1 MRPDE
6 ARGFAL
12 FCHKDRSASP
22 ETFVYT
28 GIGSAAAGVWT
39 TLSVTFTLDSYNNV
53 PGNTLQLQIQ
63 GSNTP
68 YYFRN
73 FTLTDLTPPSE
84 FTVRFESEGTYIG
97 ALPESVPVKRG
108 EEYVLPECTAKLP
121 GYRFDGWM
129 TGGRYFAAGS
139 AFTPTADT
147 VFNAV
152 WLRTSVVFALRPE
165 KKYSE
170 VKTFSMT
177 ALGTAANPDNTA
189 ETVFRTENGVYIE
202 NTNGLLALQSGHTY
216 RLSFDIRPDSSVNL
230 ALFCH
235 KDKSASP
242 ESFIYMPL
250 GSAQANAWTT
260 VTKTFSPD
268 VYNNVAGNTLQL
280 QIQGANTPYYIR
292 NIVLEDVPAHTVL
305 YAAADGTITETVYLY
320 GSNVTNYTTDAGLLG
335 SSCYFVTIDGEKR
348 VFSVDTPLA
357 ITGTQTLIT
366 AFEPQLP
373 EITFK
378 NSIRTTAP
386 AGIRFAAFIPN
397 AGHAEA
403 EEYGFL
409 VGRADLYE
417 KAGIDPTSDLRVNDT
432 VSNTDS
438 ETFHGTTASGFKF
451 VGGRNYRNGAGG
463 KTTFTDDGETPFGSY
478 GETGYYFMAV
488 VTGLEKEYTDGDI
501 TYTTRYRVP
510 IASRPYVKIGGMY
523 FYGDCHISSMENAA
537 KRLIENPEA
546 SEEDLKMAQ
555 NILDNAEIV
564 KNEEESAGADT

>member
-1 MRPDE
+1 M
-6 ARGFAL
+6 
-12 FCHKDRSASP
+12 
-22 ETFVYT
+22 
-28 GIGSAAAGVWT
+28 
-39 TLSVTFTLDSYNNV
+39 
-53 PGNTLQLQIQ
+53 
-63 GSNTP
+63 
-68 YYFRN
+68 
-73 FTLTDLTPPSE
+73 
-84 FTVRFESEGTYIG
+84 
-97 ALPESVPVKRG
+97 
-108 EEYVLPECTAKLP
+108 
-121 GYRFDGWM
+121 
-129 TGGRYFAAGS
+129 
-139 AFTPTADT
+139 
-147 VFNAV
+147 
-152 WLRTSVVFALRPE
+152 
-165 KKYSE
+165 
-170 VKTFSMT
+170 
-177 ALGTAANPDNTA
+177 
-189 ETVFRTENGVYIE
+189 
-202 NTNGLLALQSGHTY
+202 
-216 RLSFDIRPDSSVNL
+216 
-230 ALFCH
+230 
-235 KDKSASP
+235 
-242 ESFIYMPL
+242 
-250 GSAQANAWTT
+250 
-260 VTKTFSPD
+260 
-268 VYNNVAGNTLQL
+268 
-280 QIQGANTPYYIR
+280 
-292 NIVLEDVPAHTVL
+292 
-305 YAAADGTITETVYLY
+305 YLY